1 MILYIVHNQ
10 PTEIEELGTSCYMN
24 RLGLITYFGYD
35 LHISDRQSRDKPLK
49 VLMKCNILVNVFT
62 SILNWYIAQYLL
74 DIT

>member
-1 MILYIVHNQ
+1 
-10 PTEIEELGTSCYMN
+10 MN
-24 RLGLITYFGYD
+24 RLGLLTYFGYN

-62 SILNWYIAQYLL
+62 SILNWSIAQYLL

>member
-10 PTEIEELGTSCYMN
+10 PTEIEELGTSYMN